1 MREVSNTGTC
11 SVRWQGK
18 VRSDEVGRME
28 SHKHDKVSRLCKDLN
43 YLVVPVVRGAA
54 RTHGSKHDNS

>member
-1 MREVSNTGTC
+1 MSEVSNIGTC

-18 VRSDEVGRME
+18 VKSDEVGRVE
-28 SHKHDKVSRLCKDLN
+28 NDKHDEVCRLCKDLN
-43 YLVVPVVRGAA
+43 YLVVLVGRGAA

>member
-18 VRSDEVGRME
+18 VKSDEVGRME
-28 SHKHDKVSRLCKDLN
+28 SHKHDEVSRLCKDLN
-43 YLVVPVVRGAA
+43 YL
-54 RTHGSKHDNS
+54 GSSGCERSSKDTWR